1 MQRLGEDVEACLNQ
15 LVFGTVR
22 RSLRYQI
29 AEEMR
34 KHGFLRPYEDN
45 VLERISLIEVIT
57 FPNDYLLE
65 EYLGLY
71 DADFTS
77 TSSLLDRVQKE
88 ALS

>member
-1 MQRLGEDVEACLNQ
+1 MCLNQ

-45 VLERISLIEVIT
+45 VLERISLIEVII
-57 FPNDYLLE
+57 FPNHYLL
-65 EYLGLY
+65 
-71 DADFTS
+71 
-77 TSSLLDRVQKE
+77 
-88 ALS
+88 